1 MNAVRR
7 EFNENV
13 TTEARARERESSER
27 EGECERRTEN
37 EDILIQNDGGFSS
50 VCVRET
56 MSGDKM
62 ECWNR

>member
-1 MNAVRR
+1 M
-7 EFNENV
+7 
-13 TTEARARERESSER
+13 R
-27 EGECERRTEN
+27 EGQRTR

-56 MSGDKM
+56 MSEDKM